1 MKWSLL
7 MLSVLLGISS
17 AFAQSFPDEMYLSPD
32 GRRLILGGKSP
43 DGLYDSSIIRRID
56 LTFSQS
62 NYWQLMQQNYSSQT
76 EIPATMTVDGVVY
89 DSVGVRF
96 KGETSYTMLPSG
108 SKKTSFNISV
118 DYIHEDQRI
127 MGYKTLNLNNCFE
140 DPSFMREVFYL
151 HQERKHV
158 PAARAAYVELYIN
171 GESWG
176 LYPNIQ
182 QLNKNFY
189 EEWFQSNDGVN
200 WRADRPDNAAPGPGG
215 GGGGWGD
222 GTAALN
228 YLGTDTAKYQTYY
241 TLKSSDT
248 EDPWTKLVNAC
259 NALNNTS
266 SAQMTTVVP
275 NYIDVDRAL
284 WFLASEIAFGDDD
297 SYVHKGKM
305 DYYVYYEPETGR
317 ITPIEYDGN
326 SVLLSSTSSWTPFYN
341 QTNANYPLMN
351 KLLSVPV
358 YRQRYLAHL
367 RTLLKDEMD
376 ATSVSTILDQY
387 KAQIDTYVQNDPKKL
402 YTYSAFVSD
411 VAALKTKVNSR
422 RTTLSS
428 NSEMAQVSPSISNFS
443 WKPEGGALFAQPS
456 GNESVITNA
465 SITHS
470 SGLSSVWLY
479 YSDLLM
485 GNFNVTQMYDDGLH
499 SDGSAGDGV
508 YGGTIPGYSANT
520 RIRLYIEAR
529 ANNSAMTSSFL
540 PEGAEHDVYTY
551 VVKGSS
557 FSAGWPVIN
566 ELMADNSATVTDE
579 NGDYDDWF
587 ELYNGSDAD
596 MDISGYYLTDDASD
610 LTQFQIASGTIIPKD
625 GYLIFWA
632 DDEGAQGANH
642 VNFKLSKGGE
652 LLMLLNSSQEV
663 IDSVVFGA
671 QTTDMGYARNPNGTG
686 DFVIQSPTF
695 NGNNS
700 PTSISTL
707 SNEQNTLLIYP
718 NPANNTLNLKV
729 EGPFSNTNF
738 EVFNSSG
745 EKILQGT
752 TEGTMQ
758 FQTEAWPSGLY
769 FIRIGTLVKKIMIA
783 H

>member
-7 MLSVLLGISS
+7 MLSMLLGISCI
-17 AFAQSFPDEMYLSPD
+17 FAQSLPDEMYLSQD

-43 DGLYDSSIIRRID
+43 EGLYDSSIIRRID

-96 KGETSYTMLPSG
+96 KGETSYTMLPTG

-118 DYIHEDQRI
+118 DYVHEDQRI

-176 LYPNIQ
+176 LYPSVQ

-200 WRADRPDNAAPGPGG
+200 IRADRPDNAAPGSGG

-228 YLGTDTAKYQTYY
+228 YLGSDTSLYQQYY
-241 TLKSSDT
+241 TLKSSDVS
-248 EDPWTKLVNAC
+248 DPWTKLVDAC
-259 NALNNTS
+259 YALNKTS

-275 NYIDVDRAL
+275 NYFDIDRTL

-305 DYYVYYEPETGR
+305 DYYIYYEPETGR

-326 SVLLSSTSSWTPFYN
+326 SVLISSTTNWTPFYN
-341 QTNANYPLMN
+341 QSNANYPLMN
-351 KLLSVPV
+351 KLLAVPE

-367 RTLLKDEMD
+367 RTLLNDEMD
-376 ATSVSTILDQY
+376 ATSVSAILDQY
-387 KAQIDTYVQNDPKKL
+387 KTQIDTYVQNDPKKL
-402 YTYSAFVSD
+402 YTYSSFVSD
-411 VAALKTKVNSR
+411 VAGLKTKIGTR

-428 NSEMAQVSPSISNFS
+428 NSEMSQVGPTISSLN
-443 WKPEGGALFAQPS
+443 WKTETGELFGQPAP
-456 GNESVITNA
+456 NTTVVVNA
-465 SITHS
+465 TITHS
-470 SGLSSVWLY
+470 SGLSSVLLY

-485 GNFNVTQMYDDGLH
+485 GNFSVTQMYDDGLH

-508 YGGTIPGYSANT
+508 YGGTIPGYISNT
-520 RIRLYIEAR
+520 RVRFYIEAR
-529 ANNSAMTSSFL
+529 ANNSALTSSFL

-551 VVKGSS
+551 VVKGTS
-557 FSAGWPVIN
+557 FAAGWPVIN
-566 ELMADNSATVTDE
+566 ELMADNSSTVTDE

-596 MDISGYYLTDDASD
+596 IDISGYYLTDDVTD

-632 DDEGAQGANH
+632 DDEGDQGDNH
-642 VNFKLSKGGE
+642 TNFKLSKGGE
-652 LLMLLNSSQEV
+652 LLMLLNTSQEV

-686 DFVIQSPTF
+686 SFVIQSPTY
-695 NGNNS
+695 NANNS
-700 PTSISTL
+700 PTGTGVTTTEL
-707 SNEQNTLLIYP
+707 TTLLLYP
-718 NPANNTLNLKV
+718 NPANNTFNLKITGV
-729 EGPFSNTNF
+729 LLGATY
-738 EVFNSSG
+738 EVFSSTG
-745 EKILQGT
+745 ERLVQGVA
-752 TEGTMQ
+752 EESMQ
-758 FQTEAWPSGLY
+758 FDTSSWPSGLY
-769 FIRIGTLVKKIMIA
+769 FLRIGKVVKKIMIT